1 MAVLCAAGAGAG
13 GATHAGSS
21 RAHAPAALPPASA
34 AAAAG
39 AGDMLAWSDA
49 ARRARARV
57 AAAQTAFD
65 KAEGKLQQARA
76 DYNLVLASKPA
87 AGCKRT
93 RADAGV

>member
-1 MAVLCAAGAGAG
+1 
-13 GATHAGSS
+13 
-21 RAHAPAALPPASA
+21 
-34 AAAAG
+34 
-39 AGDMLAWSDA
+39 MLAWSDA

-65 KAEGKLQQARA
+65 EAEGKLQQARA